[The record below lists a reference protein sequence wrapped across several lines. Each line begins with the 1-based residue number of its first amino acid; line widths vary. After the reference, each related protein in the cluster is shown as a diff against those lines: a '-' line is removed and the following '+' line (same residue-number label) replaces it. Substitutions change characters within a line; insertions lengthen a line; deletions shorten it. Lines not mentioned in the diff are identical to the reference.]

1 MPYNKKELLAL
12 PDKEKMALAEELWD
26 SLDESIP
33 PITDEE
39 IAIAEERLK
48 MHEANPEDGLT
59 WEEFRDKIRQR
70 HGF

>member
-39 IAIAEERLK
+39 IAFAEERLK

>member
-12 PDKEKMALAEELWD
+12 PDKEKMALAGELWD
-26 SLDESIP
+26 SLDESAP

-39 IAIAEERLK
+39 IAFAEERLK